1 MTVNEIFDVAIKVK
15 EKMCMCYQEMERH
28 CNEKSMSKEFI
39 KLAAEEIAHKNLI
52 LTGKNYLSTI
62 SDVFIVKPDRVN
74 DMKNG
79 IRGIKT
85 LINKLQNNS
94 VNLLEA
100 LNFAINL
107 EKAFSLC
114 HSQTISEAE
123 NMSFQ
128 RLFEILENCD
138 REHAKRLLNIRSILS
153 QQQKRSNINSAS
165 SYSAKSSL

>member
-1 MTVNEIFDVAIKVK
+1 MTANEIFDVAIKVK

-28 CNEKSMSKEFI
+28 CNEKSISKELI

-52 LTGKNYLSTI
+52 LTGKNYLSAI

-79 IRGIKT
+79 IRSIKT

-94 VNLLEA
+94 INLYDA
-100 LNFAINL
+100 LNCTIKL
-107 EKAFSLC
+107 EKAFAFC

-123 NMSFQ
+123 DMSFQ

-138 REHAKRLLNIRSILS
+138 REHVKRLLNIRSILS
-153 QQQKRSNINSAS
+153 QQQKRVHMNSSS
-165 SYSAKSSL
+165 SYSLKSSL